1 MGESGFG
8 AGTGRLRA
16 RPMVAGVTAVAL
28 FFLAACALFAGSGD
42 GSGSPAVIERELEA
56 SIASEETEFRLVEVV
71 SGLSRPWGLAFL
83 PDGRALVTERAG
95 SLYLID
101 LAAGEASRVSGLPP
115 VAAGGQ
121 GGLLDV
127 AVDPSYDD
135 TGWLY
140 LTYSQAYDGGTG
152 TTLSRARLQGS
163 SLTDLEELFRM
174 QPPGSGG
181 RHFGSRIVFL
191 PDDTIVI
198 SIGDRGRQD
207 RAQNFQDHAGS
218 LVRLNRD
225 GSIPPDNPFLDDPD
239 VFDELYTVGNRNPQG
254 LVLHPET
261 GVLWQHEHGP
271 RGGDELNIIE
281 AGNNYGWPEM
291 SQGVD
296 YRTGQPIGQG
306 TEAPGMTQ
314 PIEHWTPA
322 IAPSGM
328 AFYFGEGFPGWQGN
342 LFIGSLVDRHL
353 LRLVIEDDRVIHQE
367 RLLDGTLGRVRDVRL
382 GPEGYL
388 YLLTDESDSG
398 VYRLEPTQ

>member
-1 MGESGFG
+1 MGGAGFD
-8 AGTGRLRA
+8 AGTGRRRA
-16 RPMVAGVTAVAL
+16 RTIASAVTAAAFVV
-28 FFLAACALFAGSGD
+28 LAACPVFAGSGA
-42 GSGSPAVIERELEA
+42 GSGSPAVGERELEA
-56 SIASEETEFRLVEVV
+56 RIASEEAEFRLVEVV

-95 SLYLID
+95 GLYLID
-101 LAAGEASRVSGLPP
+101 LAAGDASSVSGLPP
-115 VAAGGQ
+115 IAAGGQ

-135 TGWLY
+135 NSWVY
-140 LTYSQAYDGGTG
+140 FTYSQAYDGGTG
-152 TTLSRARLQGS
+152 TTLSRARLRDS
-163 SLTDLEELFRM
+163 ALTDLEELFRM

-181 RHFGSRIVFL
+181 RHFGSRIAFL

-207 RAQNFQDHAGS
+207 RAQDFQDHAGS
-218 LVRLNRD
+218 LVRLERD
-225 GSIPPDNPFLDDPD
+225 GSIPTDNPFLDDPD
-239 VFDELYTVGNRNPQG
+239 VLDELYALGSRNAQG

-328 AFYFGEGFPGWQGN
+328 AFYFGDAFPGWRGN

-353 LRLVIEDDRVIHQE
+353 LRLVIEDDRVTHQE
-367 RLLDGTLGRVRDVRL
+367 RLLDRTVGRVRDVRL
-382 GPEGYL
+382 GPDGYL
-388 YLLTDESDSG
+388 YLLADEADSG
-398 VYRLEPTQ
+398 VYRLEPVQ